1 MPEQDKPTIVERLIL
16 QVVRQIFGGV
26 AKSAERFVKRSI
38 RWLSLALA
46 GVVVAILGVGFLAV
60 GAVKWFALIMPG
72 WLAWTIV
79 GIILL
84 LLGLVLT
91 LATLA
96 SSRG

>member
-1 MPEQDKPTIVERLIL
+1 MPEQDKANLIERIIL
-16 QVVRQIFGGV
+16 VVVRQAFGGI
-26 AKSAERFVKRSI
+26 AKNAERFVKRSL

-46 GVVVAILGVGFLAV
+46 GVVLAILGVGFLAV
-60 GAVKWFALIMPG
+60 GAVKWFTLIMPG

-91 LATLA
+91 FATLA